1 MKSIALLILAASL
14 LGFSACDRPSSQS
27 ARAVKTESEQSQL
40 SESGLAKEIPATRTD
55 AKPMSPATDLL
66 VSQPVSLE
74 QTDAANAAAQAI
86 NRKIIRNANVTLEVA
101 SPGET
106 QPKIVSIAE
115 AHQGFVVTS
124 EATQRT
130 VDDKTKPAITVNLIV
145 RVPASQF
152 NQVMEEVRAVG
163 TRKIQEKVT
172 GQDVTE
178 EFMDLEARI
187 KNQKALE
194 LQFIEIMKRAGKVED
209 ALSVQRELAEVRTEI
224 EKLEGRRRFLEN
236 QASLSTINITL
247 QPPTQIV
254 NATGFWYSVRSAFS
268 DGVDAATEIILFFI
282 RAIIALAPIL
292 VLVVLPLAL
301 LAKLGIRIVRR
312 RRSALAPAAAATD

>member
-1 MKSIALLILAASL
+1 MKFTALLILAASL
-14 LGFSACDRPSSQS
+14 LSFSACDGSNSRSTIVASKAEPAKNQPAELGKEVPDTRAQLNERS
-27 ARAVKTESEQSQL
+27 ATNDLV
-40 SESGLAKEIPATRTD
+40 AT
-55 AKPMSPATDLL
+55 
-66 VSQPVSLE
+66 QNVSLE
-74 QTDAANAAAQAI
+74 QASSANTASQALD
-86 NRKIIRNANVTLEVA
+86 RKIIRNANLTLEVA
-101 SPGET
+101 SPSDA

-130 VDDKTKPAITVNLIV
+130 VDDKTKPDITVNLIV

-194 LQFIEIMKRAGKVED
+194 LQFIEIMKRAGKVDD
-209 ALSVQRELAEVRTEI
+209 ALSVQRQLAEVRTEI

-254 NATGFWYSVRSAFS
+254 NATGFWYSVRTAFS
-268 DGVDAATEIILFFI
+268 DGVDVATEIILFFI
-282 RAIIALAPIL
+282 RTIIALTPIL
-292 VLVVLPLAL
+292 VLVVVPLAL
-301 LAKLGIRIVRR
+301 LAKLGIRLVRR
-312 RRSALAPAAAATD
+312 RRSALAPAAAASD